1 MLYPRKNDPQL
12 TEDLFRNPG
21 SEYRGTPFW
30 AWNCQLEKD
39 ELLRQ
44 LEVMKAMGFGGAH
57 MHVRTGMATPYL
69 SDEHMDLISACVD
82 KCREEQMLAWL
93 YDEDRW
99 PSGAAGGIVTK
110 EEKYRARYLLFTPTP
125 YSNSGYHKEIYYSG
139 AQAERSEKG
148 YLLACYDIQLNADG
162 TLKSGIRIAPS
173 QEALGTKWFAYLETP
188 NESPWYNNQTYVNT
202 LDKAAIGRFIEV
214 TYERYLETC
223 GQEFGAVVPAIF
235 TDEPQFTHK
244 QSLSFAE
251 DKKDVILP
259 WSDDLADTF
268 QAAYGEDLMETLPQL
283 FWELPEGQVSTIR
296 YHYHDHICERFTQA
310 FADQCGSWCQEHDL
324 MLTGHMMEEPTLRS
338 QTAALGEAMRSYRG
352 FQLPGIDMLCN
363 SFEFTTAKQAQSASR
378 QFGREGVLSELYGVT
393 GWDFDFRGHKL
404 QGDWQAALGV
414 TVRVPH
420 LSWVSM
426 KGEAKRDYPAS
437 INYQSPWWED
447 YSFVEDHF
455 ARVNTAMVRGKA
467 LVRVGVIHPVESYWL
482 HFGPNEQTQ
491 GIRAQLED
499 NFSNLTNWL
508 LNGSIDF
515 DFISESLLPQQCPK
529 ASAPLQ
535 VGEMAYDVILVP
547 GCETLR
553 STTLERLEAF
563 AKSGGQLI
571 FLGDAPKYADAI
583 PSTRGKALW
592 ETSQRLDFSRNAIL
606 EALEDVRMVDIYDH
620 TGTRTDNLI
629 HQLRTDGENKW
640 LFLAH
645 SRLPYHPDVPN
656 FQDLRISLKGEYAI
670 TLYDTLTGETK
681 PMPATVQGGKTV
693 LQTRLYDYDSL
704 LLCFSPAAEA
714 AETEDPGKYTVARK
728 LSVPHRVPYTLSE
741 PNVYLLD
748 KAEFALD
755 DGEYMSAQ
763 ELLRADNVLREMVG
777 IPSRQAEVAQPWTVP
792 DVPTEHTVRLK
803 FRVDCAL
810 EVPNVAL
817 ALEDADEAKVTLN
830 STAVTS
836 RPDGWFT
843 DKSIG
848 TLLLGTLAEGENIIE
863 VELPFGPRTNI
874 EWCYLLGDFGV
885 EVFGEYRQIVARKA
899 ALGFDDITRQGLAH
913 YSGNLTYHLN
923 ITTSGA
929 PLAVTVPHY
938 AGAAVRVEIDGRS
951 QYTVYPPYRT
961 VFDGL
966 EAGEH
971 TLDIVLL
978 GNRQNAFGPV
988 HLADIPRKWIGPDAW
1003 RTSGPW
1009 WTESYRL
1016 KPIGLLSAP
1025 IVEELK

>member
-1 MLYPRKNDPQL
+1 MLYPKNKEPHLKD
-12 TEDLFRNPG
+12 ELFQNPG

-44 LEVMKAMGFGGAH
+44 LEVMKEMGFGGAH

-69 SDEHMDLISACVD
+69 SDEHMDLISACVE
-82 KCREEQMLAWL
+82 KCRDEQMLAWL

-110 EEKYRARYLLFTPTP
+110 DQRYRARYLLFTPIP
-125 YSNSGYHKEIYYSG
+125 YSDGSYSKEIYYSG

-148 YLLACYDIQLNADG
+148 RLLSCYDIVLNPDG
-162 TLKSGIRIAPS
+162 TLCSAEPIAPAA
-173 QEALGTKWFAYLETP
+173 EAKGTKWYAYLETP

-202 LDKAAIGRFIEV
+202 LDPAAIGRFIEV
-214 TYERYLETC
+214 TYERYL
-223 GQEFGAVVPAIF
+223 GSVGKDFGGVVPAIF

-244 QSLSFAE
+244 QSLFFAE
-251 DKKDVILP
+251 EKKDVILP
-259 WSDDLADTF
+259 WADDLQETF
-268 QAAYGEDLMETLPQL
+268 HAAYGEDLLQNLPQL
-283 FWELPEGQVSTIR
+283 FWDLPNGQVSTIR

-310 FADQCGSWCQEHDL
+310 FADQCGAWCDDHGL

-437 INYQSPWWED
+437 INYQSPWWAD
-447 YSFVEDHF
+447 YNYVEDHF
-455 ARVNTAMVRGKA
+455 ARVNTALVRGKA
-467 LVRVGVIHPVESYWL
+467 ICRVGVIHPVESYWL
-482 HFGPNEQTQ
+482 HFGPNEQTHSA
-491 GIRAQLED
+491 RTQLED
-499 NFSNLTNWL
+499 NFKNLTDWL
-508 LNGSIDF
+508 LCGSVDF
-515 DFISESLLPQQCPK
+515 DFISESLLPQQC
-529 ASAPLQ
+529 AEAGTPLQ
-535 VGEMAYDVILVP
+535 VGEMAYDAILVP

-553 STTLERLEAF
+553 SSTLARLEAF
-563 AKSGGQLI
+563 AAQGGRLI
-571 FLGDAPKYADAI
+571 FLGDAPKYADAV
-583 PSTRGKALW
+583 PTTRGKELW
-592 ETSQRLDFSRNAIL
+592 EKAVHLNFTRQAVLD
-606 EALEDVRMVDIYDH
+606 ALEELRMVDILDQS
-620 TGTRTDNLI
+620 GVRTDNLI
-629 HQLRTDGENKW
+629 HQLRADGENRW

-645 SRLPYHPDVPN
+645 SRLPYNPDVPA
-656 FQDLRISLKGEYAI
+656 FQDVRIRLEGTWNV
-670 TLYDTLTGETK
+670 TLYDTLSGQIH
-681 PMPATVQGGKTV
+681 PIAATVRNGKTEV
-693 LQTRLYDYDSL
+693 QKRLYDYDSL
-704 LLCFSPAAEA
+704 LLCLSPAATAVEEDAPA
-714 AETEDPGKYTVARK
+714 ATAGRAV
-728 LSVPHRVPYTLSE
+728 SVPRQVPYTLSE

-755 DGEYMSAQ
+755 DGEFMAEQ
-763 ELLRADNVLREMVG
+763 ELLRADNVLRQLTKL
-777 IPSRQAEVAQPWTVP
+777 PSRQAEIAQPWTVA
-792 DVPTEHTVRLK
+792 DVPAPYRARLK
-803 FRVDCAL
+803 FRVFSTL
-810 EVPNVAL
+810 EVPGVKL
-817 ALEDADEAKVTLN
+817 ALEDAEVAKITLN
-830 STAVTS
+830 GNPVTA

-848 TLLLGTLAEGENIIE
+848 TLELGTLIPGENRIE
-863 VELPFGPRTNI
+863 VELPFGQRTNI

-885 EVFGEYRQIVARKA
+885 EVFGEYRQIVARKPV
-899 ALGFDDITRQGLAH
+899 LGFDDITRQGFAH
-913 YSGNLTYHLN
+913 YCGNLTYHLTV
-923 ITTSGA
+923 TTTGGD
-929 PLAVTVPHY
+929 LAVTVPHY
-938 AGAAVRVEIDGRS
+938 AGAAVRVEVDGKK
-951 QYTVYPPYRT
+951 QYVVYPPYRT
-961 VFDGL
+961 VLSGL

-971 TLDIVLL
+971 ALDIVLL

-988 HLADIPRKWIGPDAW
+988 HLGDAKRSWIGPDAW
-1003 RTSGPW
+1003 RTSGAN

-1016 KPIGLLSAP
+1016 KPLGVLSAP
-1025 IVEELK
+1025 VIEELK

>member
-1 MLYPRKNDPQL
+1 MLYPRKNDPKL
-12 TEDLFRNPG
+12 TDELFQNPG

-44 LEVMKAMGFGGAH
+44 LEVMKKMGFGGAH

-82 KCREEQMLAWL
+82 KCRDEKMLAWL

-110 EEKYRARYLLFTPTP
+110 EEKYRARYLLFTPIP

-148 YLLACYDIQLNADG
+148 KLLACYDILLDESGA
-162 TLKSGIRIAPS
+162 LKSANRIDPG
-173 QEALGTKWFAYLETP
+173 QEAVGTKWFAYLETP

-202 LDKAAIGRFIEV
+202 LDPAAMARFIEV
-214 TYERYLETC
+214 TYERYLETV
-223 GQEFGAVVPAIF
+223 GPDFGGVVPAIF

-268 QAAYGEDLMETLPQL
+268 QAAYGEDLMESLPQL
-283 FWELPEGQVSTIR
+283 FWDLPEGQVSTIR

-310 FADQCGSWCQEHDL
+310 FADQCGTWCDAHNL

-378 QFGREGVLSELYGVT
+378 QFGRDGVLSELYGVT

-447 YSFVEDHF
+447 YSYVENHF
-455 ARVNTAMVRGKA
+455 ARVATALVRGKA
-467 LVRVGVIHPVESYWL
+467 ISRVGVIHPVESYWL
-482 HFGPNEQTQ
+482 HFGPNEQTSSVRVQ
-491 GIRAQLED
+491 MED
-499 NFSNLTNWL
+499 NFRNLTDWL

-515 DFISESLLPQQCPK
+515 DFISESLLPELCPE
-529 ASAPLQ
+529 ASSPLQ
-535 VGEMAYDVILVP
+535 VGEIAYDVILVP

-553 STTLERLEAF
+553 STTLDRLEAF
-563 AKSGGQLI
+563 AKNGGQLI
-571 FLGDAPKYADAI
+571 FLGDAPKYADAV
-583 PSTRGKALW
+583 PSARGKALW
-592 ETSQRLDFSRNAIL
+592 ETAKRLDFSRQALL
-606 EALEDVRMVDIYDH
+606 EALESVRMVEILDH

-629 HQLRTDGENKW
+629 HQLRADGENKW
-640 LFLAH
+640 LFVAH
-645 SRLPYHPDVPN
+645 SRLPYNPDVPD
-656 FQDLRISLKGEYAI
+656 FRDVRISLAGEYAV
-670 TLYDTLTGETK
+670 TLYDTLTGEIR
-681 PMPATVQGGKTV
+681 PIAAEHVGGKTV
-693 LQTRLYDYDSL
+693 VTQRLYDYDSL
-704 LLCFSPAAEA
+704 LLRYSPAAETATLPEKPYA
-714 AETEDPGKYTVARK
+714 AAVSLP
-728 LSVPHRVPYTLSE
+728 VPHRVPYTLSE

-748 KAEFALD
+748 KAEFALN
-755 DGEYMSAQ
+755 DGEYMPEQ
-763 ELLRADNVLREMVG
+763 ELLRADNVLRAMVG

-792 DVPTEHTVRLK
+792 DVPAPHTVRLR
-803 FRVDCAL
+803 FRVDCAV
-810 EVPNVAL
+810 EVPGVKL
-817 ALEDADEAKVTLN
+817 ALEDADVAKITLN
-830 STAVTS
+830 GALVPA

-848 TLLLGTLAEGENIIE
+848 TLLLGTLVAGENVIE
-863 VELPFGPRTNI
+863 VEIPFGPRTNI

-885 EVFGEYRQIVARKA
+885 EIFGEYRQIVTRKPM
-899 ALGFDDITRQGLAH
+899 LGFDDITRQGLAH
-913 YSGNLTYHLN
+913 YSSNLTYHLN
-923 ITTSGA
+923 VTTTGGD
-929 PLAVTVPHY
+929 LAVTVPHY
-938 AGAAVRVEIDGRS
+938 AGAAVRVEIDGKK
-951 QYTVYPPYRT
+951 QYVVYPPYRT
-961 VFDGL
+961 VIEGL

-971 TLDIVLL
+971 KLDIVLL

-988 HLADIPRKWIGPDAW
+988 HLADAKRNWIGPDAW
-1003 RTSGPW
+1003 RTAGPW

-1016 KPIGLLSAP
+1016 KPIGLLSVP
-1025 IVEELK
+1025 KVEELK